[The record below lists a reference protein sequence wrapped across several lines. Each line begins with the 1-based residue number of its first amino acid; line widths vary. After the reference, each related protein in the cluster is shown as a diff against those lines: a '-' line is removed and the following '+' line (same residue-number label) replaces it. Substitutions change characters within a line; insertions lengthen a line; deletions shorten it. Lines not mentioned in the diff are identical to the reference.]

1 MIETDK
7 RIPSIVL
14 AVPNGDVDLSDLD
27 DLFNGIEEEEIPVSI
42 SPIEQGNI
50 VSNAY
55 QAALS
60 SKLSVGLAFDATQVV
75 LHYKNLAEQEPLFTV
90 KRGNPTIMRMMGTN
104 AARLV
109 KGTPFKLGEGS
120 EFK

>member
-14 AVPNGDVDLSDLD
+14 AVSSSDADLSDLE
-27 DLFNGIEEEEIPVSI
+27 DLFNGIEEEEIPVSV
-42 SPIEQGNI
+42 STIEQGNT

-55 QAALS
+55 QAALV

-75 LHYKNLAEQEPLFTV
+75 LHYKNLDEEEPLFKV

-120 EFK
+120 EFE